1 MANPQKMSGGQDGP
15 ALSGPAMVHLEFI
28 DEGAIAVITL
38 DDPKRGNAMSPA
50 MGDAFAAVVKRL
62 NEHDALG
69 AVIVR
74 GAGKNFSIGGS
85 RDMLTHLADP
95 SLSDEARRTFMLGF
109 YDRWLS
115 LLDIP
120 VPVIAA
126 IEGDCVGVAPI
137 FACASDICVAD
148 ETATFHITFAGLG
161 LFPGMAMSY
170 LVPRIVGAQQA
181 AVLMVA
187 GAPFSGREA
196 ATCGFVARSVSKGA
210 VHEEALKLARQIA
223 GNVTETVRALTQ
235 TLRIKRSELQ
245 PVLESDAVRQA
256 RSYVS
261 DAYRQRIAKYLPNW
275 YDTKEES
282 A

>member
-1 MANPQKMSGGQDGP
+1 
-15 ALSGPAMVHLEFI
+15 
-28 DEGAIAVITL
+28 
-38 DDPKRGNAMSPA
+38 
-50 MGDAFAAVVKRL
+50 
-62 NEHDALG
+62 
-69 AVIVR
+69 
-74 GAGKNFSIGGS
+74 
-85 RDMLTHLADP
+85 MLTHLADP

-170 LVPRIVGAQQA
+170 LVPRIVRAQQA

-196 ATCGFVARSVSKGA
+196 VEYGFVARSVSKGA

-223 GNVTETVRALTQ
+223 ANVPESVRALTQ

-256 RSYVS
+256 RSYAS
-261 DAYRQRIAKYLPNW
+261 DAYGNASRNICRIGTTRRRKAHDLLHANAVEYRGQ
-275 YDTKEES
+275 